1 MRKIFGFALFF
12 AVLTVFTACNNSQNN
27 SDAAEAPT
35 AESIEKTRSMSA
47 TKKKAATAYYYKSL
61 AVFEK
66 GKIQNNMKLEDLG
79 GDFEGKAVN
88 LVVLYDTEA
97 PWANVFNSGDVSKT
111 GDDQFN
117 ALLEGYN
124 LAIVKQ
130 FELDE
135 MNEGLVLEPNA
146 SIDDPVEAAR
156 EISMIDYVMMV
167 HVKEVPAEDA
177 PTADN
182 D

>member
-1 MRKIFGFALFF
+1 MKKIFSFALMF
-12 AVLTVFTACNNSQNN
+12 AVLAMFTACNNTQDNK
-27 SDAAEAPT
+27 AEAPT
-35 AESIEKTRSMSA
+35 PESIEKTRSMSA
-47 TKKKAATAYYYKSL
+47 TKKIAAEAYYYNSL
-61 AVFEK
+61 ATFTK
-66 GKIQNNMKLEDLG
+66 GEIQKNMKLEDLG

-97 PWANVFNSGDVSKT
+97 PWADVFNSGDVSKT
-111 GDDQFN
+111 GDDAFN
-117 ALLEGYN
+117 ELLGMYN

-167 HVKEVPAEDA
+167 HVKEVPAEVTE
-177 PTADN
+177 TADN